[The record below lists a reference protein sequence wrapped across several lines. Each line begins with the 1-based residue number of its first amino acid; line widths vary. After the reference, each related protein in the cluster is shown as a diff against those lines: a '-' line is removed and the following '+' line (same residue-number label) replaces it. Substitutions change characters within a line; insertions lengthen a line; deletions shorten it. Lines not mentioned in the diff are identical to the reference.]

1 MNKLGL
7 EDELHTEAVKEHIAL
22 LSEVNLPELNT
33 LEPPDIFYMIEV
45 ALDSGAANH
54 VLSREDIPGYAVE
67 ESPGS
72 KAGQQFLPAGGK
84 AIDNEG
90 QVNIVMHA
98 PSGEATSSE
107 LLSCFQV
114 AKVTRPL
121 LSVSRI
127 CSKGTLEVV
136 CKKDAAYIQDTKG
149 NVVAKFEKRGG
160 LYVADVAIRNPMH
173 PSFIGPD
180 M

>member
-1 MNKLGL
+1 MESLLGGDQEGSGAGENLDAGLAAARQLLPAAHALAATLDRLGL
-7 EDELHTEAVKEHIAL
+7 EDALHAEAVKEHIAL
-22 LSEVNLPELNT
+22 LIEVNLPELNPM
-33 LEPPDIFYMIEV
+33 EPPEIFYIIEV

-90 QVNIVMHA
+90 RVSIVMHA
-98 PSGEATSSE
+98 PSGEDTRSE

-121 LSVSRI
+121 ISVSRI
-127 CSKGTLEVV
+127 CSKGTLGVV
-136 CKKDAAYIQDTKG
+136 
-149 NVVAKFEKRGG
+149 
-160 LYVADVAIRNPMH
+160 
-173 PSFIGPD
+173 
-180 M
+180 